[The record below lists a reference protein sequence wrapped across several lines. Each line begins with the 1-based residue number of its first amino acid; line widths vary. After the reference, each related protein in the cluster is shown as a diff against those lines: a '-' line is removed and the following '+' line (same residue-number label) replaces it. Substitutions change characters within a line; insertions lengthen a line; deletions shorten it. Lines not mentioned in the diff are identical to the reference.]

1 MIFGFTLSEYSVNE
15 IKQQTATGKDPA
27 NAIAG
32 HSSETSAE
40 APYDDF
46 GMVLPELSQQ
56 VPVEE
61 RDPNDKPD
69 NGVCFNDGTLVC
81 SIPGAIMD
89 YVGAPGCI
97 FCFCNDNHGVTCCR
111 EKPYPHVEDP
121 SLCKLFLDPES
132 CEYQRSKKCK
142 SFCKILGWY
151 FSDISHLLSVPLAM
165 P

>member
-1 MIFGFTLSEYSVNE
+1 MKLFVAKVVVVFAMIFGFTLSEYSVNE

-61 RDPNDKPD
+61 RAPNDKPD
-69 NGVCFNDGTLVC
+69 NGVCFNDGKYST
-81 SIPGAIMD
+81 
-89 YVGAPGCI
+89 
-97 FCFCNDNHGVTCCR
+97 F
-111 EKPYPHVEDP
+111 
-121 SLCKLFLDPES
+121 
-132 CEYQRSKKCK
+132 
-142 SFCKILGWY
+142 SFS
-151 FSDISHLLSVPLAM
+151 F
-165 P
+165 